1 MRETA
6 GGVRRTN
13 PAIGKR
19 KSAPAHPAGR
29 VLALAAAL
37 GVAAGLTLAVAPVGA
52 RAQAKLLE
60 GIAYGG
66 EDGARTLDL
75 YLPSP
80 GEKPAPLLAF
90 VQSRF
95 WQDDEHSVEL
105 ARGLARPLQ
114 REGAAVALI
123 RHRAAPTYQHPHP
136 AEDVA
141 TALAWLIAHAGE
153 HAIDP
158 ARIVLA
164 GRASGAQI
172 AALVAL
178 DPKYLEAV
186 ELSPASLH
194 GVAAISG
201 LYDLAPKGGFPEE
214 QEALVAPAFAN
225 TAARREA
232 SPLRHVRKDAPL
244 FLITFAEADLPGA
257 QSGGLAF
264 AEALREAGHPA
275 AEAFGIPGRDLRT
288 QLDLR
293 DPKNPMRQHLLA
305 LLELGPEYGSLH
317 DTFAMRRFWRKPSF
331 STAGFW
337 KDGKAVVA
345 HDATPEL
352 TRDVNLLF
360 TGSGGPPRMRPQRY
374 HALELYAWL
383 ERHAKQVGS
392 GRYLTLTNARGEQA
406 FFDLEALRPF
416 EPRIVVGVDDQRE
429 LFQFA
434 DFYHTNRRNTWEQAE
449 PEKWV
454 LARPVGA
461 FLHFAKPAPP
471 EIDARAIGRFALT
484 PESFRRSDTD
494 PLAPLRS
501 LTPVEQRILTEQ
513 FHCVSCHSFRGTG
526 ARASH
531 LRSTDGERVGGYA
544 LPLEEYPPQVWK
556 RYCFEQNDVAAEIG
570 ATPVP
575 LGEYARTLYEMV
587 ERERAGSTP

>member
-1 MRETA
+1 MSA
-6 GGVRRTN
+6 SALARRV
-13 PAIGKR
+13 A
-19 KSAPAHPAGR
+19 
-29 VLALAAAL
+29 LALAVVV
-37 GVAAGLTLAVAPVGA
+37 GVAVGAGLAGAPRSA
-52 RAQAKLLE
+52 RAEAKLLE

-75 YLPSP
+75 YLPTP
-80 GEKPAPLLAF
+80 GAKPAPLLAF

-95 WQDDEHSVEL
+95 WRDDEYSAEL
-105 ARGLARPLQ
+105 SRGLARPLQ
-114 REGAAVALI
+114 RAGAAVALI
-123 RHRAAPTYQHPHP
+123 RHRSAPAYQHPHP

-153 HAIDP
+153 NGIDP

-178 DPKYLEAV
+178 DPKYLEAHA
-186 ELSPASLH
+186 LSPASLL

-201 LYDLAPKGGFPEE
+201 FYELDPEDDFPEE
-214 QEALVAPAFAN
+214 QEALIEPAFAN
-225 TAARREA
+225 TAARRDA
-232 SPLRHVRKDAPL
+232 SPIRHVRKDAPL
-244 FLITFAEADLPGA
+244 FLVTFAEADLPGA
-257 QSGGLAF
+257 QSSGLAF

-293 DPKNPMRQHLLA
+293 DIKNPMRQHLLA
-305 LLELGPEYGSLH
+305 LLELGAEYGSLRE
-317 DTFAMRRFWRKPSF
+317 TFEMRRFWREPSF
-331 STAGFW
+331 SSAGFW

-345 HDATPEL
+345 YDATPEL
-352 TRDVNLLF
+352 TRDLNLLF
-360 TGSGGPPRMRPQRY
+360 TGAGAPARVRPRRY
-374 HALELYAWL
+374 HALDLYAWL

-406 FFDLEALRPF
+406 YFDLEALRPY
-416 EPRIVVGVDDQRE
+416 EPRIVVGADDQRE
-429 LFQFA
+429 LFQLA

-449 PEKWV
+449 PEKWI

-471 EIDARAIGRFALT
+471 EIDPRAIGRFALT
-484 PESFRRSDTD
+484 PESFARSDTD

-513 FHCVSCHSFRGTG
+513 FHCVGCHSFRGAG

-531 LRSTDGERVGGYA
+531 LRATDGERVGGYA
-544 LPLEEYPPQVWK
+544 LPLEEYPPEVWK

-570 ATPVP
+570 ATPVQ
-575 LGEYARTLYEMV
+575 LGEYARTLFEMV
-587 ERERAGSTP
+587 ERERLGSPDLR